1 MKASEVSDEGLAA
14 VLRAIAFTSNLLSDE
29 KEYIREAAD
38 RLEEKETEDE
48 REDDKK
54 DSGNGS
60 NKGTHEW

>member
-38 RLEEKETEDE
+38 RLEKGEDDE
-48 REDDKK
+48 REHNSDI
-54 DSGNGS
+54 
-60 NKGTHEW
+60 